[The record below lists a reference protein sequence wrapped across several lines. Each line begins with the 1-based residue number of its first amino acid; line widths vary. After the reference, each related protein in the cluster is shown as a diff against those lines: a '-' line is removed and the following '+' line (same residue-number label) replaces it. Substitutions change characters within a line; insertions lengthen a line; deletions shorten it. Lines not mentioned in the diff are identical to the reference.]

1 MRARLLVL
9 LVASLLV
16 APGAAQE
23 RGRSS
28 EGAPQVQGRP
38 AKPGG
43 RGKAAERPVPA
54 NPDDSAPA
62 AGGQGAAPTPPTG
75 RSGAPQ
81 GRSGAPA
88 PKAPAPPPMTTPVP
102 VPPEQVTL
110 AAAQALFQS
119 SDLDGDRQLDLKEAA
134 VAGLGPRDCN
144 AADSNGDRIL
154 AEPEFLAAYVTLLGR
169 QQRRIAPD
177 LQAAVT
183 APVAPTTTPEVASP
197 VPPVSPV
204 SPARSASPVVAA
216 PAPSR
221 PGTAQYELEHKIEEA
236 LRKNLGDQYVAHPQP
251 TPPVETSVPA
261 AASPSSSE
269 EVTESAPVERSLEQ
283 RAAELREA
291 LELRL
296 RESGAGPEEVAAARA
311 RLERQLAELA
321 QAASDKPARGSR
333 RDPTRTPDERDRELR
348 ENLDAKLLEDGATPE
363 QAANARASLEA
374 RIAEMRAKA
383 AERVAQEGAAE
394 PAESRTFE
402 QRAEELRA
410 NLELKLAETNAS
422 PAEAEAARARL
433 ERQLA
438 EIVQGSTPRPP
449 PGSRRDLTRSPDER
463 DRELRE
469 NFEAKL
475 KEDKATPEQAANVR
489 ERLEARIAEMRVKD
503 AERGQASAVAP
514 AAAPTP
520 APKESAQP
528 ASAPAEDPVEARFR
542 NLREGLEGKL
552 AESGATPEEAAAE
565 RARLE
570 KRIEALR
577 REAAGGARP
586 VTGSKKKRDGGG

>member
-410 NLELKLAETNAS
+410 NLELKLAETNAL

-438 EIVQGSTPRPP
+438 EIDFLFLDVLDRANAGLLIHVIDDQMNGHLQWGGVGTATLVAFLEVKLGSADLVADKVELSRLGEVLDREDRLEHALQADVSSLGRLPGDLEKPVVGALLDLDEIGDVHNPTDLAKGP
-449 PGSRRDLTRSPDER
+449 PGPEVGGQPRRHIDSFR
-463 DRELRE
+463 DR
-469 NFEAKL
+469 
-475 KEDKATPEQAANVR
+475 
-489 ERLEARIAEMRVKD
+489 
-503 AERGQASAVAP
+503 S
-514 AAAPTP
+514 
-520 APKESAQP
+520 
-528 ASAPAEDPVEARFR
+528 
-542 NLREGLEGKL
+542 
-552 AESGATPEEAAAE
+552 
-565 RARLE
+565 
-570 KRIEALR
+570 
-577 REAAGGARP
+577 
-586 VTGSKKKRDGGG
+586 

>member
-23 RGRSS
+23 RGRGS
-28 EGAPQVQGRP
+28 EGAPQGQGRP

-43 RGKAAERPVPA
+43 RGKAPERPAPA
-54 NPDDSAPA
+54 TSGESAPA
-62 AGGQGAAPTPPTG
+62 AGGQGAATTPPTG

-81 GRSGAPA
+81 GRTGAPA
-88 PKAPAPPPMTTPVP
+88 PKAPAPPPVAAPVA

-110 AAAQALFQS
+110 AAAQALFHS

-134 VAGLGPRDCN
+134 AAGLGPRDCN
-144 AADSNGDRIL
+144 TADSDGDRML
-154 AEPEFLAAYVTLLGR
+154 AEAEFLAAYVTLLGR

-177 LQAAVT
+177 LQAAAT
-183 APVAPTTTPEVASP
+183 APVAPTTTPKVAAP
-197 VPPVSPV
+197 A
-204 SPARSASPVVAA
+204 SPARSASPVLAA

-221 PGTAQYELEHKIEEA
+221 PGTAQYELENKIEEA
-236 LRKNLGDQYVAHPQP
+236 LRKNLGDQYVARPQP

-261 AASPSSSE
+261 AASSSPSE

-321 QAASDKPARGSR
+321 QVASNKPAPGSR

-348 ENLDAKLLEDGATPE
+348 ENLEAKLLEDGATPE
-363 QAANARASLEA
+363 QAANARARLEA
-374 RIAEMRAKA
+374 RIAEMRAKD
-383 AERVAQEGAAE
+383 AERVAQEVGAE

-438 EIVQGSTPRPP
+438 ELAQGSTPKPP

-469 NFEAKL
+469 NLEAKL
-475 KEDKATPEQAANVR
+475 KEDKATPEQAANAR
-489 ERLEARIAEMRVKD
+489 ERLEARIAEMRAKD
-503 AERGQASAVAP
+503 AERGRASAVAP
-514 AAAPTP
+514 ATAPTP
-520 APKESAQP
+520 APEEPAQP
-528 ASAPAEDPVEARFR
+528 ASAPAPAEDPVEARFR
-542 NLREGLEGKL
+542 NLREGLERKL

-586 VTGSKKKRDGGG
+586 ATGGKKKRDGGG